1 VTRGWIFAAGA
12 IAGRELDLQS
22 EMTYRCAQGDG
33 FFPFGFD
40 LNFCKIEVRRTF
52 GKKKSSLS
60 IFSF

>member
-1 VTRGWIFAAGA
+1 MLAAGA
-12 IAGRELDLQS
+12 IAGREPGLQS

-33 FFPFGFD
+33 FFSFGLD
-40 LNFCKIEVRRTF
+40 LSFCKIEVRHTF